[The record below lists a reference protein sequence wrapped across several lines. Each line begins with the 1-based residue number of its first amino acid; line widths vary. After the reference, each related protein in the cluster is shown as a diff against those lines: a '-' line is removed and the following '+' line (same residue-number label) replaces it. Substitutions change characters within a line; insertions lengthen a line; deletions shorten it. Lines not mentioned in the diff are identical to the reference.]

1 MATSVQLRPTFFF
14 FKWNVFLPANDQT
27 MNDIDTSG
35 AMPIYEKLGVTMIN
49 RPKMGIPFC
58 YKYKHKQ
65 NYYHEYRREILWNI
79 NFILIYILSFFFTQ
93 RQTVVS
99 ASCSRKW
106 RWPNIAPTLGE
117 GPVFVGVVL
126 MRCIFFFATL
136 GPIAHGNYSTSFVFF
151 YVFLWSSRFYL
162 NQKGPITSM
171 AVFGKFGLSFK
182 TYNLLER

>member
-1 MATSVQLRPTFFF
+1 
-14 FKWNVFLPANDQT
+14 
-27 MNDIDTSG
+27 MNDIDTSD

-65 NYYHEYRREILWNI
+65 NYYHDYRREILWNI

-99 ASCSRKW
+99 ALCSRKW

-117 GPVFVGVVL
+117 GPVFAGVVL
-126 MRCIFFFATL
+126 MRCIFIFGHIRA
-136 GPIAHGNYSTSFVFF
+136 YSTRQLQYIFRVFLC
-151 YVFLWSSRFYL
+151 FLWSSRFYL